1 LQERLVAILIEL
13 GGTPRETVRL
23 GALAEVWLGSGE
35 RDEADQ
41 LEHSGRQERAHRQ
54 VPHILIVEDE
64 LFIAWHLEDIVQGM
78 NHHVCAMTAKGE
90 DAVAKASELA
100 PDLVLMD
107 VNLAGKMDGIE
118 AARRI
123 AEAQRIP
130 VIFITAYGDEGTLDR
145 IEHAVPGSTVLQK
158 PIAAETLRLAVA
170 AALGPPAN

>member
-1 LQERLVAILIEL
+1 MAILVEL

-23 GALAEVWLGSGE
+23 GGLAEVWLGSGE
-35 RDEADQ
+35 RDDGDQ
-41 LEHSGRQERAHRQ
+41 LGRGGRQERTNRQ

-64 LFIAWHLEDIVQGM
+64 LFIAWHLEDIVQSM
-78 NHHVCAMTAKGE
+78 NHHVCAISARGE
-90 DAVAKASELA
+90 DAVAKASDLA

-107 VNLAGKMDGIE
+107 VNLAGRMDGIE

-130 VIFITAYGDEGTLDR
+130 VIFITAYGDRGTIDR

-170 AALGPPAN
+170 AALGRRAN